1 MTTKGKQASIYTKNP
16 ATQTAAMIDAQAQL
30 EGCRQYCQANSL
42 SVVDEYADD
51 AGKREQFERMTTAVA
66 TEGLDIDAIVVW
78 KLNRVLDVPRRDHRM
93 AGQAQGERSSTP
105 LGNRTWPRGVGN
117 ETPSG

>member
-1 MTTKGKQASIYTKNP
+1 MATGSRKASIYTKNP

-30 EGCRQYCQANSL
+30 EACRQYCQANGL

-78 KLNRVLDVPRRDHRM
+78 KLNRFSMSLEETIEWRDKLKTKGVQLLSVTER
-93 AGQAQGERSSTP
+93 GPGE
-105 LGNRTWPRGVGN
+105 
-117 ETPSG
+117 